1 MKMHISITAGIYSVY
16 PVVFKVLVDL
26 IVFMSLLFKLCPLT
40 CGLPGYAIF
49 LTSWAWMFSL
59 LEVGLVGIFLKGMD
73 GYDCRVSNFRPGIPR
88 LFSGFP

>member
-40 CGLPGYAIF
+40 CFKSLVDCPDMRF
-49 LTSWAWMFSL
+49 FSL
-59 LEVGLVGIFLKGMD
+59 R
-73 GYDCRVSNFRPGIPR
+73 GYGC
-88 LFSGFP
+88 FPY